1 MNILLVEDNPADVR
15 LVREAV
21 AEHPLEAQLHWVA
34 TGEDALGFLR
44 QQGAYCD
51 APVPDLVLLD
61 LNLPGLHGHEVLKAV
76 KSDPLTLH
84 IPVVVLS
91 SSSAPIDVMTA
102 YRSHVNAYVVKPDD
116 FDQFLAMVS
125 SIQSYWLE
133 SVLLPNKVQ

>member
-21 AEHPLEAQLHWVA
+21 SEHALEADLHWVSS
-34 TGEDALGFLR
+34 GEDALGFLR
-44 QQGAYCD
+44 RQGVYCD

-76 KSDPLTLH
+76 KTDPLTLH

-91 SSSAPIDVMTA
+91 SSSAPTDVMTA